1 MNLVKLQD
9 TKLKDRNLLHF
20 YTLTIKNL
28 KKEFQKT
35 ITFIIASKRIKYL
48 GINLPRRQKTCMQKI
63 MILMKEIQHDKQ
75 MDRYGTFFDWKIG
88 IVCTSSKTDT
98 SRE

>member
-9 TKLKDRNLLHF
+9 TKLKDINLLHF
-20 YTLTIKNL
+20 HTLTIKNL

-63 MILMKEIQHDKQ
+63 MILMKETQHDKH
-75 MDRYGTFFDWKIG
+75 MERYGTFFDWKIG
-88 IVCTSSKTDT
+88 IGCTSSKTDI
-98 SRE
+98 SKE